1 MYSNLT
7 GELARVRQSDLLA
20 TAQHQR
26 LLRTARAGRTDRL
39 VGTGRIRHRA
49 AAVLVAAAD
58 RLEPVRITL
67 DRQGMLPDVPGAAEP
82 C

>member
-26 LLRTARAGRTDRL
+26 LLRAARTDR
-39 VGTGRIRHRA
+39 VVRIGRIRHRA

-67 DRQGMLPDVPGAAEP
+67 DRQGVVPGIPGAAEP

>member
-26 LLRTARAGRTDRL
+26 LLRKAQADRV
-39 VGTGRIRHRA
+39 VGTGRIRHRV

-67 DRQGMLPDVPGAAEP
+67 DGQGMLPNPAEGAVEP